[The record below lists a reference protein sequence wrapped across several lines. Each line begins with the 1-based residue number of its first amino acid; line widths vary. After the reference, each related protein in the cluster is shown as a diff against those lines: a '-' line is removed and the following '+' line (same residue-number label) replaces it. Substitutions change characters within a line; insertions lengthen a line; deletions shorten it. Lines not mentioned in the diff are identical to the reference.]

1 MEIYLVKT
9 DDESVQNSIRI
20 DNEDDS
26 RDAISTILSERLD
39 HLTSEFYADELLQN
53 FTNQMK
59 NILEFNDRVINDDN
73 DEQLLKDVIDWVN
86 DEIEFTTYEYRLV
99 ETV

>member
-1 MEIYLVKT
+1 
-9 DDESVQNSIRI
+9 
-20 DNEDDS
+20 
-26 RDAISTILSERLD
+26 
-39 HLTSEFYADELLQN
+39 
-53 FTNQMK
+53 MK
-59 NILEFNDRVINDDN
+59 DILEFNDRVINDDN

>member
-1 MEIYLVKT
+1 MELYLVKT

-20 DNEDDS
+20 NNEDDS
-26 RDAISTILSERLD
+26 REVVSTILAQRLD
-39 HLTSEFYADELLQN
+39 HLTNEFYADELLQN

-59 NILEFNDRVINDDN
+59 DILEFNDRVINDDN
-73 DEQLLKDVIDWVN
+73 DEQLLKDVINWVN
-86 DEIEFTTYEYRLV
+86 DELEFTTYEYRLV

>member
-1 MEIYLVKT
+1 MELFLVKT

-20 DNEDDS
+20 NNEDDS
-26 RDAISTILSERLD
+26 REVTSTILAQRLD

-59 NILEFNDRVINDDN
+59 DILEFNDRVINDDN

-86 DEIEFTTYEYRLV
+86 DELEFTAYEYRLV

>member
-1 MEIYLVKT
+1 MELYLVKT
-9 DDESVQNSIRI
+9 DNESVQNSIRI

-26 RDAISTILSERLD
+26 RDAISTILAERLD

-59 NILEFNDRVINDDN
+59 DILEFNDRVINDDN
-73 DEQLLKDVIDWVN
+73 DEQLLKDVINWVN
-86 DEIEFTTYEYRLV
+86 DELEFTTYKYRAV
-99 ETV
+99 KPV

>member
-1 MEIYLVKT
+1 MELFLVKT

-53 FTNQMK
+53 FTN
-59 NILEFNDRVINDDN
+59 
-73 DEQLLKDVIDWVN
+73 
-86 DEIEFTTYEYRLV
+86 
-99 ETV
+99 